1 MQVPSLL
8 FARFEV
14 RRCSERAGTS
24 HSQLKMVRRSKKVK
38 NEIGGGGRGAFGL
51 KTET

>member
-1 MQVPSLL
+1 
-8 FARFEV
+8 
-14 RRCSERAGTS
+14 
-24 HSQLKMVRRSKKVK
+24 MVWRSKKVK